1 MSILGAAHRRNV
13 PSGGGSFNR
22 FYLPS
27 TGTPSVSP
35 AFEAA
40 WTSTTGAIRT
50 NLVTARISSSMTT
63 HSTVTPPSLCRQYVS
78 APLAA
83 QTISGTVKGQIR
95 GQRLGNRGTAVN
107 AIIKVVSNDGSTV
120 LAVLRPIDAINATNF
135 GGYGAP
141 SPTTNIKFDKS
152 TTLSSYSCAA
162 GDRLVL
168 ELGGRSTASWG
179 GGSYDIE
186 ISIGDDSGTD
196 LPENQTETAAYN
208 PWIEFSNAI
217 TLQ

>member
-35 AFEAA
+35 AFEAN

-50 NLVTARISSSMTT
+50 SLVTTRISSSMTT
-63 HSTVTPPSLCRQYVS
+63 HSTVSVPSLCRQYVS

-95 GQRLGNRGTAVN
+95 GNRLGNRATSVH
-107 AIIKVVSNDGSTV
+107 AILKVVSNDGSTV
-120 LAVLRPIDAINATNF
+120 LAVLRAFDGINNTSY
-135 GGYGAP
+135 GGYATP
-141 SPTTNIKFDKS
+141 SPLTNIKFDRS

-179 GGSYDIE
+179 SGTYDIE
-186 ISIGDDSGTD
+186 ISIGDNSGTD

>member
-35 AFEAA
+35 AYSAD

-50 NLVTARISSSMTT
+50 NLVTSKIASAMTT
-63 HSTVTPPSLCRQYVS
+63 HSTSTPPSICRQYVS

-95 GQRLGNRGTAVN
+95 GVRLGNRATAVN
-107 AIIKVVSNDGSTV
+107 AILKVVSNDGSSD
-120 LAVLRPIDAINATNF
+120 LAILRSISAINATYF
-135 GGYGAP
+135 SGYGCP
-141 SPTTNIKFDKS
+141 SPIANIKFDANN
-152 TTLSSYSCAA
+152 TLSSYACSA
-162 GDRLVL
+162 GDRLVF
-168 ELGGRSTASWG
+168 EVGGKSTASWG
-179 GGSYDIE
+179 SVSYDIQ